1 MSPEASRR
9 WRLSGPNMT
18 RIMLIAAWEGRNL
31 FQNLINKM
39 ASLVI
44 KVTSSHFCKG
54 GKKMI
59 LISTK
64 LIFLF

>member
-31 FQNLINKM
+31 FQILIIKM
-39 ASLVI
+39 APSGIKLTSL
-44 KVTSSHFCKG
+44 HFQQ
-54 GKKMI
+54 
-59 LISTK
+59 TR
-64 LIFLF
+64 